1 MQSAAAFPSLPILQS
16 VSLDPLILLWI
27 LVIAIVAFGLERF
40 FGYQIR
46 MFGKRVWLPLHVVN
60 NMVLTIRL
68 LLLVGAS
75 ALIISLAGM
84 PTEWIVA
91 ISAILGSAI
100 GFASNKTLGNFIAG
114 FFLLAAR
121 PFRVGDYVKIGT
133 LEGIVEE
140 VAINYSRIRTTDSI
154 VAISNLQLLDRDITN
169 FRCSDIPL
177 GKSLYS
183 YNFEMGFSHAVPE
196 DKLAQIIAGTLAEE
210 EGFQSPPT
218 FTLDRTT
225 ADSRFYRVFFQ
236 VNDPQMIFAKRSAI
250 HRKVLGK
257 WDSARLGS

>member
-1 MQSAAAFPSLPILQS
+1 MQPPTALPPIPIRQS
-16 VSLDPLILLWI
+16 FSPDPLILIWI
-27 LVIAIVAFGLERF
+27 AVIALVAFGLERLSS
-40 FGYQIR
+40 YQIR
-46 MFGKRVWLPLHVVN
+46 KFGKKVSLPLHVVN
-60 NMVLTIRL
+60 NIMLTIRL

-75 ALIISLAGM
+75 ASIISLAGM

-133 LEGIVEE
+133 VEGVVEE
-140 VAINYSRIRTTDSI
+140 VAINYSRIRTMDSI
-154 VAISNLQLLDRDITN
+154 VAISNLQLVDRDIPN
-169 FRCSDIPL
+169 YRCADAPL

-183 YNFEMGFSHAVPE
+183 YNFEMGFNHAVP
-196 DKLAQIIAGTLAEE
+196 DSKVAQIIADTLAEE
-210 EGFQSPPT
+210 KDFPSPPT

-236 VNDPQMIFAKRSAI
+236 VGAPQAIFAKRSAI
-250 HRKVLGK
+250 HKKGLGK
-257 WDSARLGS
+257 WDAARLGG